1 MKLKLAI
8 LALSLFAAACSSS
21 ETATPAT
28 TTVDEAPTTAAPATT
43 VALATTAP
51 TTSTPKDTGHTHD
64 EEGGHTHETVETT
77 VPEVAT
83 TTPTSDTPATTVAPT
98 ATTTAPTATTVARPK
113 RTPDGKISHINDP
126 EGCRRNP
133 HNCDD
138 PFSLPHIHILG
149 TNRDGTGEQVVN
161 TDPNHTHIEWWEHN
175 HEIFE
180 GYVHPRLGAD
190 VYARWPEFLGG
201 IGSEASLAIAGAEY
215 GND

>member
-28 TTVDEAPTTAAPATT
+28 TTVTEAPTTAAPATI
-43 VALATTAP
+43 APATTTPA
-51 TTSTPKDTGHTHD
+51 TTSVPKDTGHTHD

-98 ATTTAPTATTVARPK
+98 ATTTAPTPTTVARPK

-126 EGCRRNP
+126 EGCKRNP
-133 HNCDD
+133 HACDD
-138 PFSLPHIHILG
+138 PWSLPHIHILG
-149 TNRDGTGEQVVN
+149 TNRDGTGEQVIN
-161 TDPNHTHIEWWEHN
+161 TDPNHRHSEWREHS

-180 GYVHPRLGAD
+180 GYVHPRLGDD
-190 VYARWPEFLGG
+190 VYAIWHDFLGG
-201 IGSEASLAIAGAEY
+201 IGTEASLVISRAEY
-215 GND
+215 GN